1 MLFDLERRFNGLI
14 SLLVTYMYYVH
25 VHEIIKIHLCRNGL
39 QVRKPSKGAQ

>member
-1 MLFDLERRFNGLI
+1 MLFDLERGLI

-25 VHEIIKIHLCRNGL
+25 GVIKIHLCRNGL